1 MTEFNQRFD
10 VLSKPVGAKSSS
22 IFDMTDNKE
31 RAAKILEHVDLD
43 SAQYR
48 LGISVVCILAA
59 PLLRN
64 SNVVVLNHFFHIN
77 TILHGG
83 KPMCCLCWQQNIINK
98 KVVDHCHYCGIHQ
111 SLSFGTASTCI
122 HCTSFMNK
130 ILLFI

>member
-1 MTEFNQRFD
+1 MNVGFPEHLVMTEFNQRFD

-64 SNVVVLNHFFHIN
+64 LKFVVLKHFFHMIS
-77 TILHGG
+77 HG
-83 KPMCCLCWQQNIINK
+83 
-98 KVVDHCHYCGIHQ
+98 
-111 SLSFGTASTCI
+111 
-122 HCTSFMNK
+122 
-130 ILLFI
+130 